1 MRTEKKIQP
10 DFSTGTGAEIV
21 VPVPRTKG
29 QTAPVLTEDSPRPK
43 VPPRMKKKGPILPE
57 KPPHL
62 RNSPNL
68 STTASTL
75 TAVSPSQQVTN
86 VKDADLKQQSNNIAN
101 PNAIHSKSGF
111 PAKQEEQPSGSQRE
125 VLVAASK
132 TGRDRPIERR
142 QREPAKLLTAPPVPK
157 RGEDSEDDDDTG
169 PVIVR
174 IKPRSPKI
182 SEPPNIKKSEKSK
195 GAAIF
200 NFRKNRSPMVLIPRG
215 HPLLDSRNLTHMWGG
230 VYPTAYAMWLQ
241 SYDNSDNPG
250 SGLLRP
256 IFGSSVD
263 LRPYGVSAS
272 HSRGQQRS
280 RADTTGPRSK
290 SPKPPKNSSTSVAS
304 SAKPRSSSVTRS
316 GSLTSH
322 GSTSSDSGN
331 ETFPKSVLKKQKRNS
346 SKNADRPEQKKNVTF
361 NAFATV
367 QLMEE

>member
-10 DFSTGTGAEIV
+10 DFSTGTGTEILA
-21 VPVPRTKG
+21 PIPRTKG
-29 QTAPVLTEDSPRPK
+29 HTVPSPSEDSPRPK
-43 VPPRMKKKGPILPE
+43 VPPRMKKKGPVLPE

-62 RNSPNL
+62 RNPNL
-68 STTASTL
+68 STTAPIL
-75 TAVSPSQQVTN
+75 TAVSPSQQV
-86 VKDADLKQQSNNIAN
+86 KDADPPKQQSNNVPAN
-101 PNAIHSKSGF
+101 PNAIHSRSSF
-111 PAKQEEQPSGSQRE
+111 LVKQMHDDHSTGSQRE

-142 QREPAKLLTAPPVPK
+142 QREPAKLLTAPPLPK
-157 RGEDSEDDDDTG
+157 KTEDSEDDDDTG

-174 IKPRSPKI
+174 IKSRNPKI
-182 SEPPNIKKSEKSK
+182 SDPPNVKKNEKSK

-241 SYDNSDNPG
+241 SYENGDSPG

-280 RADTTGPRSK
+280 RADTAAPRSK
-290 SPKPPKNSSTSVAS
+290 SPKPSKNSSTSVAS